1 MSETRFHGARVRES
15 TGLTTAINDVDS

>member
-15 TGLTTAINDVDS
+15 TGPATAINDV